1 MFGMKRRRSSRDV
14 VAGLHGR
21 IVDRSREPELY
32 LACGVPDS
40 TEGRFESLTLHLL
53 LVLRR
58 LKQLPAP
65 ADEIAQELVDAA
77 FAHLEI
83 ALREMGVGDF
93 GVPKRMKKLGQ
104 AFYDRTSHYD
114 RLLDEAAPLPL
125 AAEIAGRVDV
135 DAGSTLLPFAA
146 YLLASERILA
156 DCDLAAILAG
166 PPFVDP
172 VAGSRVP
179 ETAEI
184 TR

>member
-1 MFGMKRRRSSRDV
+1 MFGMKRRRSGRDV
-14 VAGLHGR
+14 VAGVHGR
-21 IVDRSREPELY
+21 IVDLSREPEIY

-40 TEGRFESLTLHLL
+40 TEGRFESLTLHIL

-58 LKQLPAP
+58 LKRLPPP

-114 RLLDEAAPLPL
+114 RLLDEAAPGPL
-125 AAEIAGRVDV
+125 ASEIAGRVDV
-135 DAGSTLLPFAA
+135 EVSSALLPFAA
-146 YLLASERILA
+146 YLLASERVLA
-156 DCDLAAILAG
+156 GCDLAAILAG
-166 PPFVDP
+166 PPFADP
-172 VAGSRVP
+172 LAGAAIP
-179 ETAEI
+179 EPAEI
-184 TR
+184 LP